1 MAIPTPLTSA
11 HEVIVMGSKSAA
23 QPCYPGCVLAV
34 ATVDPIFLSRLR
46 TLHRYLLSW
55 LFRKLFRRSVSRLRK
70 LRLRRLHR
78 WLR

>member
-1 MAIPTPLTSA
+1 MARPTPLTSA
-11 HEVIVMGSKSAA
+11 HEVIVMGSKGSA
-23 QPCYPGCVLAV
+23 QPCYPGCVHAV
-34 ATVDPIFLSRLR
+34 ATGDPIFLSRLR